1 MTSVKINPETERFF
15 YSHHIQ
21 NILKF
26 PLSSIGKESKSCMV
40 CDKFGFNGP
49 VKAEFPMF
57 LLL

>member
-21 NILKF
+21 NVLK
-26 PLSSIGKESKSCMV
+26 LLIIGKESKSCIV
-40 CDKFGFNGP
+40 CDKFSFNGP